1 MKSWYRR
8 LNIYFKTVFWT
19 VLITLGITIALIPL
33 FFLNLMEYPLGILT
47 GGVFGALYYLAAG
60 FNQREKNTRQGMT
73 IDIVLIVMR
82 FILLAGVFF
91 ALAWLYY
98 KGNIHVINI
107 FAFIGAY
114 LISVPMYLILFG
126 KEKNK

>member
-1 MKSWYRR
+1 MKQWYSQ

-19 VLITLGITIALIPL
+19 VLITLGVTITLTPL
-33 FFLNLMEYPLGILT
+33 FFFGLMEYPIGILV
-47 GGVFGALYYLAAG
+47 GGLFGALYYLAAG
-60 FNQREKNTRQGMT
+60 FNQREINTRQGMT
-73 IDIVLIVMR
+73 IDVVLIVMR
-82 FILLAGVFF
+82 FVLLAGVFF

-107 FAFIGAY
+107 FTFIGAY